1 MPINSPRRG
10 ELNGLRVKF
19 NRRCFFQPS
28 PRRDSP
34 KISLAYVSRVYEKTS
49 LRGRTRGKS
58 DLPFLV
64 NRIAYISSDITAY
77 LSSPHYIPPRPPY
90 TLENS
95 SLLSRARPSC
105 PPSTWAQKR
114 DRTETGESASL
125 RRMNCL
131 ANLHSNAI
139 NVNRSA
145 SRQRLI
151 RLY

>member
-77 LSSPHYIPPRPPY
+77 LSSPHYI
-90 TLENS
+90 S
-95 SLLSRARPSC
+95 RPS
-105 PPSTWAQKR
+105 PSIHAREFFLAFARSSILSTIDVGAKAGQDGNGRKCIA
-114 DRTETGESASL
+114 SADEL
-125 RRMNCL
+125 PREFAFECN
-131 ANLHSNAI
+131 
-139 NVNRSA
+139 
-145 SRQRLI
+145 QR
-151 RLY
+151 

>member
-64 NRIAYISSDITAY
+64 IASRTSPRISRRT
-77 LSSPHYIPPRPPY
+77 SPLPIIFPPPPY